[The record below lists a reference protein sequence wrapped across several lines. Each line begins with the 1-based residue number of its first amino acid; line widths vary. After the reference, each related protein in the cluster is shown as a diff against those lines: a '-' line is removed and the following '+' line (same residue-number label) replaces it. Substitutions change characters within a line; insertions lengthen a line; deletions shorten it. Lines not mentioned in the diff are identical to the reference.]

1 MKKYPKKSS
10 PIPRT
15 CQTFINPIY
24 KPSPPRYNHL
34 ESGLS
39 PAFFHPLPP
48 LYREIRTGT
57 ERFNK
62 MEQNLSKTPI
72 KWRAS
77 AIVLAICLVLMVVTS
92 VIGHNIQTSSGTVR
106 TEELTFTTDVGATSH
121 AKLYIPE
128 TATAETPAPA
138 ILLCHGYTASLDA
151 MESNAIE
158 LSRRGYV
165 VMALDMYGHGE
176 STLPPDGYK
185 QAEMGNVENYAPDLG
200 SYSALQ
206 QFKNYDFIDLTKIG
220 MLGHSMGTAAIQEG
234 AYLAY
239 SKWQAAYT
247 AAYAEAL
254 AAGSDETTA
263 AYTAYGAAMNS
274 GIVLPGS
281 MVLTGYNY
289 NVRNINDLTYNGVTA
304 ENGVFPLY
312 AAPINICTIQGTYD
326 EFSGLLWG
334 VEDSSQYTTSFK
346 FAYGTG
352 GATNVPSGTYFMYG
366 DASATPLTREEA
378 VTAAASAAVTMKP
391 IRAAYSF
398 NGTHSDT
405 YYDETA
411 IGYGIDFFDITLRGG
426 VATIAPTEQVWHGRA
441 ACGLIGLIAT
451 LVAFV
456 ALALTLLRVPFF
468 STIVRPAAP
477 SISTV
482 HGAKGVIG
490 YIIPYIIF
498 LLPAPLL
505 YYWLIGYP
513 YYMQPQW
520 FKFLTKFMP
529 NSFFNMAPMNSLM
542 LFNGVVGG
550 VFLVLYLLVFFLIG
564 RKKGANLETTGLKL
578 PFTQILKSLLLA
590 VLSFAGIYAVVYA
603 CSALSGTN
611 FSFFKFNIMPMDST
625 HWVAFFKYLP
635 VWLLFFLLC
644 GVIYNSLTRI
654 NNAPAWLNYLL
665 CAVVSCGGLAVMFT
679 YDYGKLFAT
688 GVRGI
693 QYIPGTTSPEWLAA
707 VGMSFPTALAGIMLF
722 GLLFILPITAVMSR
736 VLHKKTGSVW
746 LGGFLTAFIVLVFT
760 ISHMVVSI

>member
-1 MKKYPKKSS
+1 
-10 PIPRT
+10 
-15 CQTFINPIY
+15 
-24 KPSPPRYNHL
+24 
-34 ESGLS
+34 
-39 PAFFHPLPP
+39 
-48 LYREIRTGT
+48 
-57 ERFNK
+57 
-62 MEQNLSKTPI
+62 ME
-72 KWRAS
+72 A
-77 AIVLAICLVLMVVTS
+77 
-92 VIGHNIQTSSGTVR
+92 
-106 TEELTFTTDVGATSH
+106 
-121 AKLYIPE
+121 
-128 TATAETPAPA
+128 
-138 ILLCHGYTASLDA
+138 
-151 MESNAIE
+151 NAIE

-185 QAEMGNVENYAPDLG
+185 QAEMGNVENYGPDLG

-239 SKWQAAYT
+239 AKWQAAYT
-247 AAYAEAL
+247 VAYNEAV

-312 AAPINICTIQGTYD
+312 AAPVNICTIQGTYD

-334 VEDSSQYTTSFK
+334 VEDSSQYTSSFK

-398 NGTHSDT
+398 DGTHSDT

-411 IGYGIDFFDITLRGG
+411 ISYGIDFFDITLRCC
-426 VATIAPTEQVWHGRA
+426 VATIEPTQQVWHGRA

-477 SISTV
+477 SMSTV

-505 YYWLIGYP
+505 YYWLVGYP

-542 LFNGVVGG
+542 LFNSVVGG
-550 VFLVLYLLVFFLIG
+550 VFLVLYLVVFFFIG
-564 RKKGANLETTGLKL
+564 RKKGATLDNTGLKL

-590 VLSFAGIYAVVYA
+590 VLSFGGIYAVVYA

-611 FSFFKFNIMPMDST
+611 FSFFKFNIMPMDGT

-644 GVIYNSLTRI
+644 SVIYNSLTRI

-665 CAVVSCGGLAVMFT
+665 CAVVSCGGLAVMFA
-679 YDYGKLFAT
+679 YDYGKLFST

-707 VGMSFPTALAGIMLF
+707 VGMYFPTALAGIMLF